1 MKNNIGKFGAWV
13 VILTCLTILTTPIAS
28 YASDAES
35 MRKLRLL
42 VRSMK
47 LQIRGIECRNKARGN
62 YLSQGNS
69 YRVTTTLYS
78 NFSYFIA
85 GAGDSSVRDLD
96 IVVYDQNFNKLR
108 KDIKTDSTPIVSFS
122 PRWSGTF
129 YIKVKMY
136 SGYGYSNIVVCYK

>member
-1 MKNNIGKFGAWV
+1 MKYNTSKFGTWV

-35 MRKLRLL
+35 MRKLRLI
-42 VRSMK
+42 VRYLKSEDV
-47 LQIRGIECRNKARGN
+47 ECRDKANGK
-62 YLSQGNS
+62 YLSSGNS
-69 YRVTTTLYS
+69 YKVTKTLYKG
-78 NFSYFIA
+78 NTYVIL

-96 IVVYDQNFNKLR
+96 IIIYDQNWHQIS
-108 KDIKTDSTPIVSFS
+108 KDTDTDSTPIVSFS

-136 SGYGYSNIVVCYK
+136 SGYGYSNVVVCYK